1 MSTFID
7 FEDLKARIRIEQT
20 LPLLGL
26 QMRQHGDQ
34 YRGPCPACR
43 QGGDR
48 ALAINSGKQSYYCF
62 SQKKGGDVIAL
73 VAHLRGMTQK
83 DAAGYLG
90 QQFGNSG
97 QSHSDTVHS
106 SRNSSPSPPAQ
117 QGRELKPLDYLVFN
131 EAIEGLGV
139 SEATCKAWGAGYAPK
154 GIIRGRL
161 AIPIHDRAGTLLAYC
176 GRSVKGESPTL
187 IFPNGFDPHSVIFAA
202 ERVQPG
208 QLCLVRDP
216 LDVLTAYEQGVENVV
231 AFSRTTFQRSNSKC
245 WRRSWTRKNATAW
258 NCTDRQTSYEPSP
271 ARRYWTARMCVSFG
285 AGRWRVFCRSSQ
297 QCDLSARL
305 LRGLL
310 FCGAHRRAKPPPA
323 ATRRDRPRQHLR
335 L

>member
-1 MSTFID
+1 MACSGFADASTATSI
-7 FEDLKARIRIEQT
+7 AGHVR
-20 LPLLGL
+20 
-26 QMRQHGDQ
+26 
-34 YRGPCPACR
+34 PAE

-83 DAAGYLG
+83 DAAAYLD

-106 SRNSSPSPPAQ
+106 SRNNSPSPPVQ
-117 QGRELKPLDYLVFN
+117 QGRELKPLDYLDSTRQSG
-131 EAIEGLGV
+131 ASM

-154 GIIRGRL
+154 GIMRGRL

-187 IFPNGFDPHSVIFAA
+187 IFPNGFDPHGAIFAA
-202 ERVQPG
+202 ERVQAG

-216 LDVLTAYEQGVENVV
+216 LDVLAAYEQGVENVV
-231 AFSRTTFQRSNSKC
+231 AFLTDDISAQQLEMLAALMDEKKC
-245 WRRSWTRKNATAW
+245 DSV
-258 NCTDRQTSYEPSP
+258 E
-271 ARRYWTARMCVSFG
+271 
-285 AGRWRVFCRSSQ
+285 
-297 QCDLSARL
+297 L
-305 LRGLL
+305 
-310 FCGAHRRAKPPPA
+310 H
-323 ATRRDRPRQHLR
+323 
-335 L
+335 